1 MTRWARLAY
10 RRVLRVSGRHWAEGD
25 TQATWGGLP
34 LSVPLWDPLPQELF
48 LCQPLLGTMRVTPRP
63 PSESASSLVSLLS
76 RKGMW
81 LCFLCGSSNRE
92 MQ

>member
-1 MTRWARLAY
+1 MFL
-10 RRVLRVSGRHWAEGD
+10 SGSPPSGPSPPR
-25 TQATWGGLP
+25 QSP
-34 LSVPLWDPLPQELF
+34 
-48 LCQPLLGTMRVTPRP
+48 LGTMRVTPRP

-81 LCFLCGSSNRE
+81 FCFRCGSSSRE

>member
-1 MTRWARLAY
+1 ML
-10 RRVLRVSGRHWAEGD
+10 LSGTPPSGAI
-25 TQATWGGLP
+25 P
-34 LSVPLWDPLPQELF
+34 P
-48 LCQPLLGTMRVTPRP
+48 CQPLPGTMRVTPRP

-81 LCFLCGSSNRE
+81 LCFRCGSSNRE